1 MQEMGWFFRSDKE
14 SCKKARML
22 VTLITRLLIGITFM
36 QVLGGAYSSRKV
48 QQGSIAVILRF
59 AESLIV
65 SKNGAAWMQSRRV
78 GNILCAVIRFCLQF
92 AFVLHGESYQISIV
106 RKHSTVF
113 KRLEIWSISLI
124 SCSLVAG
131 ISLICLYFLKNSVNR
146 K

>member
-48 QQGSIAVILRF
+48 QQGSIAVILQF

-65 SKNGAAWMQSRRV
+65 SKNGAA
-78 GNILCAVIRFCLQF
+78 
-92 AFVLHGESYQISIV
+92 
-106 RKHSTVF
+106 
-113 KRLEIWSISLI
+113 
-124 SCSLVAG
+124 
-131 ISLICLYFLKNSVNR
+131 
-146 K
+146 